1 MYIFSHRGMPVTF
14 VEQNY
19 NCYLLT
25 FTDYFT
31 IYGYINI
38 YIYKKYIQLYFEIV
52 QKRDVA

>member
-38 YIYKKYIQLYFEIV
+38 YIYKIYIQLYFEIV